1 MNIFYLHND
10 PKTCA
15 EWHVDKHVS
24 KMLVEY
30 AQLMSTAHRVLDG
43 DEYTDYSKNNRKVKR
58 WRLQNDNAE
67 QIVYKACH
75 VNHPSAIWVRQSVS
89 HYKWLYDLWCE
100 LHKEFIYR
108 YEKPHASYTL
118 LSELLRTVP
127 TNIPNTN
134 FTEPPQAMKQFP
146 QCMVEGDSISA
157 YRNFYRE
164 AKKTFANWKKRDV
177 PQWYN
182 NQSLNRDIDNAY
194 IHVY

>member
-43 DEYTDYSKNNRKVKR
+43 DEYVGYSKNNRRVKR
-58 WRLQNDNAE
+58 WRLSDNYE
-67 QIVYKACH
+67 NIIYKACH
-75 VNHPSAIWVRQSVS
+75 VNHPSAVWVRDSVS

-100 LHKEFIYR
+100 LHKEFVYR
-108 YEKPHASYTL
+108 YGHSHKSYTL
-118 LSELLRTVP
+118 LSDILASPP
-127 TNIPNTN
+127 TNIADVP

-157 YRNFYRE
+157 YRNFYRV
-164 AKKTFANWKKRDV
+164 AKKTFAVWSKRNIPD
-177 PQWYN
+177 WY
-182 NQSLNRDIDNAY
+182 QLNRDIDYAN
-194 IHVY
+194 I

>member
-43 DEYTDYSKNNRKVKR
+43 DEYIGYSKNNRKVKR
-58 WRLQNDNAE
+58 WQLKSDNAE
-67 QIVYKACH
+67 NLVYKACH
-75 VNHPSAIWVRQSVS
+75 VNHPSAIWVRQSVT
-89 HYKWLYDLWCE
+89 HYKWMYDLWCE
-100 LHKEFIYR
+100 LHKEFVYR
-108 YEKPHASYTL
+108 YGKSHASYTL
-118 LSELLRTVP
+118 LSEFLATP
-127 TNIPNTN
+127 PANISNTP
-134 FTEPPQAMKQFP
+134 FVEPPQAMKQFP

-164 AKKTFANWKKRDV
+164 AKKTFANWKKREV
-177 PQWYN
+177 PYWYEHSYN
-182 NQSLNRDIDNAY
+182 
-194 IHVY
+194 

>member
-43 DEYTDYSKNNRKVKR
+43 DEYIGKSQTGRRVKR
-58 WRLQNDNAE
+58 WRLSDNYE
-67 QIVYKACH
+67 SIVYKACH
-75 VNHPSAIWVRQSVS
+75 VNHPSAVWVRQSKS
-89 HYKWLYDLWCE
+89 HYIWLYNLWCE
-100 LHKEFIYR
+100 LHKEFVYR
-108 YEKPHASYTL
+108 YGHSHRSFDLLEEILVTPPNNIKDKPF
-118 LSELLRTVP
+118 V
-127 TNIPNTN
+127 
-134 FTEPPQAMKQFP
+134 EPPQAMKQFP

-164 AKKTFANWKKRDV
+164 AKKSFAVWSKRKIPD
-177 PQWYN
+177 WY
-182 NQSLNRDIDNAY
+182 QLNRDIDYAN
-194 IHVY
+194 I